1 MPNPY
6 HYRAHID
13 RLWRAANSDIPA
25 YKQLK
30 ALKALVREM
39 FPPNPNAA
47 RNNRLYHATDPYD
60 VARHLLRDLH
70 DRADSLRLPLP
81 LGEACPV
88 LDTGGWGEG
97 SPAQLKVAPAQA
109 GAAPAQAGA
118 PPTEDEPPEE
128 DDDPL

>member
-13 RLWRAANSDIPA
+13 RLWRTANSDAPA

-30 ALKALVREM
+30 ALKTLVREM
-39 FPPNPNAA
+39 FPPNPNAS
-47 RNNRLYHATDPYD
+47 RNHRLYHTTDPYD

-70 DRADSLRLPLP
+70 DRSSDPPLP
-81 LGEACPV
+81 LGEACPA
-88 LDTGGWGEG
+88 LDAGGWGEG
-97 SPAQLKVAPAQA
+97 SPVPAQLEVAPAQA
-109 GAAPAQAGA
+109 GAAHA
-118 PPTEDEPPEE
+118 EDEPPEE

>member
-13 RLWRAANSDIPA
+13 RLWRTANSDAPA

-30 ALKALVREM
+30 ALKTLVREM
-39 FPPNPNAA
+39 FPPNPNAS
-47 RNNRLYHATDPYD
+47 RNHRLYHATDPYD

-70 DRADSLRLPLP
+70 DRSSVPPLH
-81 LGEACPV
+81 LGEACPA
-88 LDTGGWGEG
+88 LDAGGWGEG
-97 SPAQLKVAPAQA
+97 SPVPAQLEVAPAQA
-109 GAAPAQAGA
+109 GAAHA
-118 PPTEDEPPEE
+118 EDEPPEE

>member
-13 RLWRAANSDIPA
+13 RLWRTANSDIPA

-47 RNNRLYHATDPYD
+47 RNNRLYHSTDPYD

-70 DRADSLRLPLP
+70 DRPSRLPLP
-81 LGEACPV
+81 LGE
-88 LDTGGWGEG
+88 GWGEG
-97 SPAQLKVAPAQA
+97 SPANAGADPAQL
-109 GAAPAQAGA
+109 GVAPAQAGA

>member
-13 RLWRAANSDIPA
+13 RLWRQANSDIPA

-47 RNNRLYHATDPYD
+47 RNNRLYHSTDPYD
-60 VARHLLRDLH
+60 VARHLLRDLY
-70 DRADSLRLPLP
+70 DRDSESLSPP
-81 LGEACPV
+81 ASS
-88 LDTGGWGEG
+88 GGRCHGVTEG
-97 SPAQLKVAPAQA
+97 
-109 GAAPAQAGA
+109 GA
-118 PPTEDEPPEE
+118 PQAHEPPEE

>member
-13 RLWRAANSDIPA
+13 RLWRTANSDIPA

-70 DRADSLRLPLP
+70 DRPSESLSPAAHEIGARSLRPPLP
-81 LGEACPV
+81 LGE
-88 LDTGGWGEG
+88 GWGEG
-97 SPAQLKVAPAQA
+97 S
-109 GAAPAQAGA
+109 
-118 PPTEDEPPEE
+118 PTEDEPPEE
-128 DDDPL
+128 DDDPW